1 MNSGETNWILTFVG
15 QLVNFII
22 LFTLLSV
29 FVFKPLSKM
38 LDERQKKIKEGV
50 LKEEKA
56 EQRLNDLREADKRLK
71 IKNEEDRKQILSEA
85 EKEAERRKEKTMQAL
100 DEVKKELLLKAEKE
114 AEDLKSKETEKT
126 KREIVENSILLAE
139 QILKNKIDKEE
150 NSKIINNYLNSLNE
164 KR

>member
-15 QLVNFII
+15 QLVNFAI

-29 FVFKPLSKM
+29 FVFKPLFKM

-56 EQRLNDLREADKRLK
+56 EQKLNDLREADKRLK

>member
-56 EQRLNDLREADKRLK
+56 EQRLNDLRETDKRLRA
-71 IKNEEDRKQILSEA
+71 KNEEDRKQILSDA

-150 NSKIINNYLNSLNE
+150 DSKIINNYLNSLNE

>member
-15 QLVNFII
+15 QLVNFAI

-29 FVFKPLSKM
+29 FVFKPLFKM

-56 EQRLNDLREADKRLK
+56 EQKLNDLREADKRLR
-71 IKNEEDRKQILSEA
+71 IKNEEDRKQILSKA
-85 EKEAERRKEKTMQAL
+85 ETESEKRREKTMQAL

-114 AEDLKSKETEKT
+114 AEDLKSKEMEKT
-126 KREIVENSILLAE
+126 KRDIVENSILLAE

-150 NSKIINNYLNSLNE
+150 NGKIINNYLNSLNE

>member
-1 MNSGETNWILTFVG
+1 MNSGEINWILTFVG

-29 FVFKPLSKM
+29 FVFKPLFKM

-56 EQRLNDLREADKRLK
+56 EQKLNDLREADKRLK

-126 KREIVENSILLAE
+126 KKEIVENSILLAE

-150 NSKIINNYLNSLNE
+150 NGKIINNYLNSLNE

>member
-56 EQRLNDLREADKRLK
+56 EQRLNDLRETDKRLRA
-71 IKNEEDRKQILSEA
+71 KNEEDRKQILSDA
-85 EKEAERRKEKTMQAL
+85 EKEAERRKEKTIEAL
-100 DEVKKELLLKAEKE
+100 NEVKKELLLKAEKE

-126 KREIVENSILLAE
+126 KKEIVENSILLAE
-139 QILKNKIDKEE
+139 QILKNKIDKDE

>member
-1 MNSGETNWILTFVG
+1 MNSGEINWILTFVG
-15 QLVNFII
+15 QLVNFAI

-29 FVFKPLSKM
+29 FVFKPLFKM

-56 EQRLNDLREADKRLK
+56 EQKLNDLREADKRLR
-71 IKNEEDRKQILSEA
+71 IKNEEDRKQILSKA
-85 EKEAERRKEKTMQAL
+85 ETESEKRREKTMQAL

-114 AEDLKSKETEKT
+114 AEDLKSKEMEKT
-126 KREIVENSILLAE
+126 KRDIVENSILLAE

>member
-15 QLVNFII
+15 QLVNFAI

-29 FVFKPLSKM
+29 FVFKPLFKM

-56 EQRLNDLREADKRLK
+56 EQKLNDLREADKRLR
-71 IKNEEDRKQILSEA
+71 IKNEEDRKQILSKA
-85 EKEAERRKEKTMQAL
+85 ETESEKRREKTMQAL

-114 AEDLKSKETEKT
+114 AEDLKSKEMEKT
-126 KREIVENSILLAE
+126 KRDIVENSILLAE
-139 QILKNKIDKEE
+139 QILKNKIDKDE

>member
-56 EQRLNDLREADKRLK
+56 EQRLNDLRETDKRLRA
-71 IKNEEDRKQILSEA
+71 KNEEDRKQILSDA
-85 EKEAERRKEKTMQAL
+85 EKEAERRKEKTIEAL
-100 DEVKKELLLKAEKE
+100 NEVKKELLLKAEKE

-150 NSKIINNYLNSLNE
+150 NGKIINNYLNSLNE

>member
-56 EQRLNDLREADKRLK
+56 EQKLNDLREADKRLK

>member
-15 QLVNFII
+15 QLVNFAI

-29 FVFKPLSKM
+29 FVFKPLFKM

-56 EQRLNDLREADKRLK
+56 EQKLNDLREADKRLR

-85 EKEAERRKEKTMQAL
+85 EKESEKRREKTMQAL

-114 AEDLKSKETEKT
+114 AEDLKSKEMEKT
-126 KREIVENSILLAE
+126 KRDIVENSILLAE
-139 QILKNKIDKEE
+139 QILKNKIDKDE

>member
-29 FVFKPLSKM
+29 FVFKPLFKM

-56 EQRLNDLREADKRLK
+56 EQKLNDLREADKRLK

>member
-56 EQRLNDLREADKRLK
+56 EQKLNDLREADKRLK

-150 NSKIINNYLNSLNE
+150 NGKIINNYLNSLNE

>member
-56 EQRLNDLREADKRLK
+56 EQKLNDLREADKRLK

-150 NSKIINNYLNSLNE
+150 DSKIINNYLNSLNE

>member
-22 LFTLLSV
+22 LFALLSV
-29 FVFKPLSKM
+29 FVFKPLFKM

-56 EQRLNDLREADKRLK
+56 EQKLNDLREVDKKLK

-85 EKEAERRKEKTMQAL
+85 EKEAGRRKEKTMQAL

-114 AEDLKSKETEKT
+114 AEDLKSKEMEKT
-126 KREIVENSILLAE
+126 KREIVENSIFLAE

-150 NSKIINNYLNSLNE
+150 NNKIINNYLNSLNE

>member
-15 QLVNFII
+15 QLVNFAI

-29 FVFKPLSKM
+29 FVFKPLFKM

-56 EQRLNDLREADKRLK
+56 EQKLNDLREADKRLK

-150 NSKIINNYLNSLNE
+150 NGKIINNYLNSLNE

>member
-15 QLVNFII
+15 QLVNFAI

-56 EQRLNDLREADKRLK
+56 EQKLNDLREADKRLK

>member
-1 MNSGETNWILTFVG
+1 
-15 QLVNFII
+15 
-22 LFTLLSV
+22 LLSV

-56 EQRLNDLREADKRLK
+56 EQKLNDLREADKRLK

>member
-29 FVFKPLSKM
+29 FVFKPLFKM

-56 EQRLNDLREADKRLK
+56 EQKLNDLREADKRLR
-71 IKNEEDRKQILSEA
+71 IKNEEDRKQILSKA
-85 EKEAERRKEKTMQAL
+85 ETESEKRREKTMQAL

-114 AEDLKSKETEKT
+114 AEDLKSKEMEKT
-126 KREIVENSILLAE
+126 KRDIVENSILLAE

-150 NSKIINNYLNSLNE
+150 NGKIINNYLNSLNE

>member
-15 QLVNFII
+15 QLVNFAI

-29 FVFKPLSKM
+29 FVFKPLFKM

-56 EQRLNDLREADKRLK
+56 EQKLNDLREADKRLR

-85 EKEAERRKEKTMQAL
+85 ETESEKRREKTMQAL

-114 AEDLKSKETEKT
+114 AEDLKSKEMEKT
-126 KREIVENSILLAE
+126 KRDIVENSILLAE

-150 NSKIINNYLNSLNE
+150 NGKIINNYLNSLNE

>member
-56 EQRLNDLREADKRLK
+56 EQRLNDLRETDKRLRA
-71 IKNEEDRKQILSEA
+71 KNEEDRKQILSDA

>member
-1 MNSGETNWILTFVG
+1 MNSGEINWILTFVG

-29 FVFKPLSKM
+29 FVFKPLFKM

-56 EQRLNDLREADKRLK
+56 EQKLNDLREADKRLK

-150 NSKIINNYLNSLNE
+150 NGKIINNYLNSLNE

>member
-56 EQRLNDLREADKRLK
+56 EQRLNDLRETDKRLRA
-71 IKNEEDRKQILSEA
+71 KNEEDRKQILSDA
-85 EKEAERRKEKTMQAL
+85 EKEAERRKEKTIEAL
-100 DEVKKELLLKAEKE
+100 NEVKKELLLKAEKE
-114 AEDLKSKETEKT
+114 AEDLKSKEMEKT
-126 KREIVENSILLAE
+126 KRDIVENSILLAE
-139 QILKNKIDKEE
+139 QILKNKIDKDE

>member
-56 EQRLNDLREADKRLK
+56 EQRLNDLRETDKRLRA
-71 IKNEEDRKQILSEA
+71 KNEEDRKQILSDA

-126 KREIVENSILLAE
+126 KKEIVENSILLAE

-150 NSKIINNYLNSLNE
+150 DSKIINNYLNSLNE

>member
-29 FVFKPLSKM
+29 FVFKPLFKM

-56 EQRLNDLREADKRLK
+56 EQKLNDLREADKRLR
-71 IKNEEDRKQILSEA
+71 IKNEEDRKQILSKA
-85 EKEAERRKEKTMQAL
+85 ETESEKRREKTMQAL

-114 AEDLKSKETEKT
+114 AEDLKSKEMEKT
-126 KREIVENSILLAE
+126 KRDIVENSILLAE